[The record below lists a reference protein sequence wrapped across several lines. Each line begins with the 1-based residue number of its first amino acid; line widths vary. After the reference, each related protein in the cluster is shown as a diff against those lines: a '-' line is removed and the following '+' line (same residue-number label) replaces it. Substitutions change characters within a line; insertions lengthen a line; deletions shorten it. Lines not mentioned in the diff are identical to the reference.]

1 MHVAEAGEGPLVLLC
16 HGFPE
21 SWYSWRHQLTALA
34 EAGYHAVAPD
44 QRGYGQTDRPEPID
58 AYTIMHLVGDMVGVL
73 DALGEERAVIVGH
86 DWGSIVA
93 WNAALIRPDRFHA
106 VVGMNVPVG
115 TRETLGGQSTKLLS
129 WGAWGIRRRGAV
141 MAEKFDAIIIGTGQS
156 GPSLAARMTREGMK
170 TAIIE
175 RKLFGGTCVNV
186 GCIPTKALVASARA
200 AYMARRGADFGVA
213 IDGSIAVDMKQ
224 VKARKDGIVRQSNEG
239 VTNWLKNMNNLTV
252 YEGHGRLQSAT
263 SVRVDGD
270 LLEAERIVLNV
281 GGRAVVPDM
290 PGVADVDYLTNSSMM
305 EVDFLPD
312 HLVIIGGSYIGLE
325 FAQMYRRFGSR
336 VTVVEMGDRLIARD
350 DEDVSAA
357 VKEILEAEGVEV
369 RLNAE
374 CVALAKRGDGV
385 AVTASCEPGPEEVV
399 GSHVLLAVGRRLNTD
414 DLGLDKAGVETDP
427 RGFIVVDDQLRTN
440 VPGIW
445 AIGDVNG
452 RGAFTHT
459 SYNDFEILAANM
471 FDNDPRRVT
480 DRITTYGLFIDP
492 PLGRV
497 GMTER
502 EVRES
507 GRKALIGKMMMTR
520 VGRARERSE
529 TQGFMKILI
538 DAETERILGATILG
552 IGGDEVIHSVLDVM
566 YADAPYTVIQRAMHI
581 HPTVTELIPT
591 MLGDMK
597 PLE

>member
-1 MHVAEAGEGPLVLLC
+1 MA
-16 HGFPE
+16 
-21 SWYSWRHQLTALA
+21 
-34 EAGYHAVAPD
+34 
-44 QRGYGQTDRPEPID
+44 
-58 AYTIMHLVGDMVGVL
+58 
-73 DALGEERAVIVGH
+73 
-86 DWGSIVA
+86 
-93 WNAALIRPDRFHA
+93 
-106 VVGMNVPVG
+106 
-115 TRETLGGQSTKLLS
+115 TKY
-129 WGAWGIRRRGAV
+129 
-141 MAEKFDAIIIGTGQS
+141 DAIIIGTGQA

-186 GCIPTKALVASARA
+186 DCIPTKTLVASARA
-200 AYMARRGADFGVA
+200 AYMARRGAVFGVNV
-213 IDGSIAVDMKQ
+213 GGPVTVDMAK
-224 VKARKDGIVRQSNEG
+224 VKARKDRIVRQSNQG
-239 VTNWLKNMNNLTV
+239 VTNWLKDMEGLTV
-252 YEGHGRLQSAT
+252 YEGHGCFESAT
-263 SVRVDGD
+263 TVRVNGD

-281 GGRAVVPDM
+281 GGRPTVPNM
-290 PGVADVDYLTNSSMM
+290 PGVGEVDFLTSSSIM
-305 EVDFLPD
+305 EVDFLPE

-336 VTVVEMGDRLIARD
+336 VTVVEMASRLIGRE

-357 VKEILEAEGVEV
+357 ILEILENEGIDV

-374 CVALAKRGDGV
+374 CITLEKRGDRV
-385 AVTASCEPGPEEVV
+385 AVTASCEPGPEEFL
-399 GSHVLLAVGRRLNTD
+399 GSHVLLAVGRRPNTD

-427 RGFIVVDDQLRTN
+427 RGFITVDDQLRSSA
-440 VPGIW
+440 PGIW

-471 FDNDPRRVT
+471 FDDDPRRVS

-502 EVRES
+502 DVRES
-507 GRKALIGKMMMTR
+507 GRDALIGKMMMAR

-529 TQGFMKILI
+529 TQGFMKVLV
-538 DAETERILGATILG
+538 DAETKKILGAAILG
-552 IGGDEVIHSVLDVM
+552 IGGDEVVHSLTDVM
-566 YADAPYTVIQRAMHI
+566 YAGAPYTVIQRATHI

-591 MLGDMK
+591 LLGDLK
-597 PLE
+597 PLV